1 MYLER
6 LRMLV
11 QGSLEGFCMYCTC
24 TMGVSAPSL
33 HTCRDSTNSD
43 NVTWPEEVG
52 HGHVTQALLPSMGK
66 CTCTW
71 PSVFVARVCNIQIV
85 LNSFC

>member
-6 LRMLV
+6 LRTLA
-11 QGSLEGFCMYCTC
+11 QGSLEGFCMYCTR

-52 HGHVTQALLPSMGK
+52 HGHVTQALRKLGAYLLWENVHALGPPFS
-66 CTCTW
+66 
-71 PSVFVARVCNIQIV
+71 
-85 LNSFC
+85 